1 MSFERVAAP
10 EIVEG
15 SREVRESPG
24 ESRGGATEADPD
36 EAGRSGWR
44 LWRESA
50 ASRLLAVVF
59 PRTWN
64 KAERF
69 SAGAYWLRFGISMDE
84 FQSCVKFPCPVF
96 VSLPSVL
103 FRRQIQE

>member
-50 ASRLLAVVF
+50 AAKSVIAD
-59 PRTWN
+59 
-64 KAERF
+64 KAEPF